1 MSMFYLML
9 ALLFSLLIAVVAM
22 INGDHVTVNYLFGQ
36 ARLSL
41 IVLILASACGGA
53 MTMGFFSLF
62 RGIRA
67 HLKFREAHHNQEELQ
82 RCLDLLEKEK
92 NNLDAELGKRQMER
106 ESTVAKEQHTGEEA
120 SQAIDYP
127 EPSRV

>member
-1 MSMFYLML
+1 MFYLML

-22 INGDHVTVNYLFGQ
+22 INGDYVTVNYFFGQ
-36 ARLSL
+36 AQLSL
-41 IVLILASACGGA
+41 IVLILGSACGGA

-62 RGIRA
+62 RGIRT

-82 RCLDLLEKEK
+82 RRLELLEEEK
-92 NNLDAELGKRQMER
+92 NNLEAELGKRQTER
-106 ESTVAKEQHTGEEA
+106 KAAVAKEQHTVEEA
-120 SQAIDYP
+120 SQAIDDP